1 MIIKVCTFNNMAT
14 KEAKFDRTKGKIDA
28 SRLDLKIWMHQE
40 QAKKKIL
47 GYRRFLQTWLM
58 SLI

>member
-14 KEAKFDRTKGKIDA
+14 KEAKFDRNKGEMDA
-28 SRLDLKIWMHQE
+28 SRLDLKIWMHPE

-47 GYRRFLQTWLM
+47 GYRRFLQT
-58 SLI
+58 